1 MKWSNFQSGKYQ
13 RLQLIV
19 LIWKDPA
26 FFNICTSNSICIHS
40 FFFKIYIPH
49 LLALAVLGTCLTLVV
64 PQTTQCQSTQTLSPS
79 QTLLYV
85 RQHYMFVESSAHQ
98 KLLPNGRRR
107 RNPSNLPGTALC
119 PWKWGL
125 DDDPHRKPRFLA
137 KAECSGC
144 PHFCRVVYFSHKALV
159 QRCDSKTGF
168 KVWRFTEKTLPIAY
182 LYDS

>member
-1 MKWSNFQSGKYQ
+1 MSKRNNIVKYLHF
-13 RLQLIV
+13 RFAFLVSCRTKLQLAV
-19 LIWKDPA
+19 
-26 FFNICTSNSICIHS
+26 SITI
-40 FFFKIYIPH
+40 
-49 LLALAVLGTCLTLVV
+49 
-64 PQTTQCQSTQTLSPS
+64 
-79 QTLLYV
+79 
-85 RQHYMFVESSAHQ
+85 ESSAHQ
-98 KLLPNGRRR
+98 KLSPKGRRR

-182 LYDS
+182 LYDT